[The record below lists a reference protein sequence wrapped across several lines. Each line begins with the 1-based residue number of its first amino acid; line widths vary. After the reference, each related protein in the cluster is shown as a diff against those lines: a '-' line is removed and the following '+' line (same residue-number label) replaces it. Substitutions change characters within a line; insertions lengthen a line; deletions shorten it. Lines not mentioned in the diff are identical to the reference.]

1 MIRNDL
7 APLLSAVQY
16 LSTKLDPQMSILNL
30 NAFLTTAVKEDVKT
44 MTDLRD
50 NLKNYGGTRS
60 NVSRNISY
68 WADKQWRR
76 EDGTRPDGHGFV
88 KSIPDP
94 EDYRR
99 RLLILTQKGHAF
111 CDELSNLLGLS
122 SDMEPE
128 PESTASNEEIED
140 EDEQVRHVEPHEY
153 VVLTLSKSGDGFVV
167 DADSEDFTGSI
178 LCSDAD
184 EASRVMYGLRV
195 ASEVGWIGT
204 AGKPSRNSILTIK

>member
-7 APLLSAVQY
+7 APLLAAVQY
-16 LSTKLDPQMSILNL
+16 LSTELDPQMSILNL

-44 MTDLRD
+44 MMDLRD

-111 CDELSNLLGLS
+111 CDELANLLGLS
-122 SDMEPE
+122 SDMEPA
-128 PESTASNEEIED
+128 PENTDFSEEIE
-140 EDEQVRHVEPHEY
+140 EEEIVLRKQENQY
-153 VVLTLSKSGDGFVV
+153 VTLTLSKSGDLFVV
-167 DADSEDFTGSI
+167 HAVSEDFTGSVEC
-178 LCSDAD
+178 LDED
-184 EASRVMYGLRV
+184 EAARVMFGLRV

-204 AGKPSRNSILTIK
+204 ANEPNSN